1 MVGLN
6 GLRFLFQ
13 SQKFCDFWRRYVGSE
28 ESLGLVTITKNIFD
42 NQKQNRV
49 VIARITEQAGILQP
63 GEII

>member
-1 MVGLN
+1 M
-6 GLRFLFQ
+6 
-13 SQKFCDFWRRYVGSE
+13 
-28 ESLGLVTITKNIFD
+28 TITKNIFD